1 PITFNKIIKYFKG
14 SQNSGTY
21 LILKDI
27 FPQNAVDIEMI
38 KKGSFIWRF
47 FRNKETQLY
56 KNSDII
62 GCMSKGNVD
71 YILKH
76 NNFLSEER
84 LEIFPNAIKPIKR
97 NKKNGKSEVV
107 LKKYKIPQD
116 SVLFVYGG
124 NLGKPQGIDFLL
136 EVAENFYKVE
146 NGYLLIVGNGTE

>member
-1 PITFNKIIKYFKG
+1 PNLKFDMIMYSTPPITFNKIIKYFKG

-84 LEIFPNAIKPIKR
+84 LEIFPNAIKPIK
-97 NKKNGKSEVV
+97 
-107 LKKYKIPQD
+107 
-116 SVLFVYGG
+116 
-124 NLGKPQGIDFLL
+124 
-136 EVAENFYKVE
+136 
-146 NGYLLIVGNGTE
+146 